1 MLIPDPQPGATMEPG
16 GATQRMADFDL
27 SEEQRLVR
35 QTVRE
40 FAEREIAPHVE
51 RYEREEKYPL
61 ELIQKL
67 VPMGFIAPMIPEEYG
82 GSFSDVLTYGVVCE
96 ELARIDWVVASVV
109 SVTNSLVGGSILRH
123 GSDAQKARWL
133 PPMARGEVLTS
144 ACLTEPGAGTDLAN
158 MRTTAEKV
166 DGGYRLNGTKVFIS
180 HAAYA
185 GLFFVVATVDRTRK
199 HKGVTAFL
207 VDPRSSE
214 GIAIGEFP
222 MRTLKRDN
230 LAEVHFDGV
239 FVPDDCLLG
248 PEGGG
253 FPVLGGALDM
263 GRYSVAARCVG
274 QSQRCIDLAIAYA
287 REREAFG
294 QKIGEF
300 QMIQKKIADMICR
313 TESARALVYRLGRM
327 KDAGVERASLES
339 SLAKL
344 TASEAATANALD
356 AIQIHGGY
364 GLSAEY
370 EVGRL
375 LLEAKA
381 LEFGEGTS
389 ELHRKLIA
397 EFALGL
403 RKQ

>member
-1 MLIPDPQPGATMEPG
+1 MAAG
-16 GATQRMADFDL
+16 GATERMADFDL
-27 SEEQRLVR
+27 SPQQRMVR
-35 QTVRE
+35 QAVRE

-51 RYEREEKYPL
+51 QYEREERYPL
-61 ELIQKL
+61 ELIAKL
-67 VPMGFIAPMIPEEYG
+67 VPLGFIAPMIPEEYG
-82 GSFSDVLTYGVVCE
+82 GSYIDVLSYGIVCE

-109 SVTNSLVGGSILRH
+109 SVTNSLVAGSILRH
-123 GSDAQKARWL
+123 GSEGQLERWL

-144 ACLTEPGAGTDLAN
+144 ACLTEPGGGTDLGN
-158 MRTTAEKV
+158 MQTTAEKV
-166 DGGYRLNGTKVFIS
+166 EGGYRLYGTKVFIS
-180 HAAYA
+180 HADHA
-185 GLFFVVATVDRTRK
+185 GLFFVVATLDRAKK

-207 VDPRSSE
+207 VDPKNSE
-214 GIAIGEFP
+214 AITIAEFP

-230 LAEVHFDGV
+230 LAEVHFDGT

-248 PEGGG
+248 TEGGG

-274 QSQRCIDLAIAYA
+274 QSQRCIDLAVAYA
-287 REREAFG
+287 QDREAFG

-300 QMIQKKIADMICR
+300 QMIQKKIADMVCR

-327 KDAGVERASLES
+327 KDAGVERASMES
-339 SLAKL
+339 SMAKL
-344 TASEAATANALD
+344 MASEAATANALD
-356 AIQIHGGY
+356 AIQVHGGY
-364 GLSAEY
+364 GLSSEY

-397 EFALGL
+397 EFALGM

>member
-1 MLIPDPQPGATMEPG
+1 MAAG
-16 GATQRMADFDL
+16 GATERMADFDL
-27 SEEQRLVR
+27 SPQQRMVR
-35 QTVRE
+35 QAVRE

-51 RYEREEKYPL
+51 QYEREERYPL
-61 ELIQKL
+61 ELIAKL
-67 VPMGFIAPMIPEEYG
+67 VPLGFIAPMIPEEYG
-82 GSFSDVLTYGVVCE
+82 GSYIDVLSYGIVCE

-109 SVTNSLVGGSILRH
+109 SVTNSLVAGSILRH
-123 GSDAQKARWL
+123 GSEGQLERWL

-144 ACLTEPGAGTDLAN
+144 ACLTEPGGGTDLGN
-158 MRTTAEKV
+158 MQTTAEKV
-166 DGGYRLNGTKVFIS
+166 EGGYRLYGTKVFIS
-180 HAAYA
+180 HADHA
-185 GLFFVVATVDRTRK
+185 GLFFVVATLDRAKK

-207 VDPRSSE
+207 VDPKNSE
-214 GIAIGEFP
+214 AITIAEFP

-230 LAEVHFDGV
+230 LAEVHFDGT
-239 FVPDDCLLG
+239 FVPDDGLLG
-248 PEGGG
+248 TEGGG

-274 QSQRCIDLAIAYA
+274 QSQRCIDLAVAYA
-287 REREAFG
+287 QDREAFG

-300 QMIQKKIADMICR
+300 QMIQKKIADMVCR

-327 KDAGVERASLES
+327 KDAGVERASMES
-339 SLAKL
+339 SMAKL
-344 TASEAATANALD
+344 MASEAATANALD
-356 AIQIHGGY
+356 AIQVHGGY
-364 GLSAEY
+364 GLSSEY

-397 EFALGL
+397 EFALGM

>member
-1 MLIPDPQPGATMEPG
+1 
-16 GATQRMADFDL
+16 
-27 SEEQRLVR
+27 V
-35 QTVRE
+35 
-40 FAEREIAPHVE
+40 
-51 RYEREEKYPL
+51 PL
-61 ELIQKL
+61 GL
-67 VPMGFIAPMIPEEYG
+67 IAPMIPEQYA
-82 GSFSDVLTYGVVCE
+82 GSFTDILTYGIVCE
-96 ELARIDWVVASVV
+96 ELARVDWVVASVV

-123 GSDAQKARWL
+123 GSEVQKERWL
-133 PPMARGEVLTS
+133 PAMARGEILTS
-144 ACLTEPGAGTDLAN
+144 ACLTEPGGGTDLAN
-158 MRTTAEKV
+158 MHSTAAKV

-180 HAAYA
+180 HAAHA
-185 GLFFVVATVDRTRK
+185 GLFFVVASVDRSRK

-207 VDPRSSE
+207 VDPRSSQ
-214 GIAIGEFP
+214 GITIGEFP

-230 LAEVHFDGV
+230 LAEVHFEDV
-239 FVPDDCLLG
+239 FVPDDGLLG
-248 PEGGG
+248 SEGGG

-274 QSQRCIDLAIAYA
+274 QSQRCIDLAVAYA
-287 REREAFG
+287 QEREAFG